1 MTVQINR
8 FVPAPITPHW
18 GPGTMNDRVRVLLV
32 GAQPDQAWALQAN
45 LATRGYGVLVAGD
58 GDGAVEL
65 LASQNPDIILL
76 ESTAPDLERWELLS
90 RIRES
95 SQAPVIMLA
104 APAGVADA
112 VKGLRMGADDY
123 MVKPVAIREL
133 VARMQ
138 AILRRAV

>member
-1 MTVQINR
+1 
-8 FVPAPITPHW
+8 
-18 GPGTMNDRVRVLLV
+18 MNDRVRVLLV

-45 LATRGYGVLVAGD
+45 LEARGCGVLVAGD

-76 ESTAPDLERWELLS
+76 ESTAPDLERWELLP

-95 SQAPVIMLA
+95 SPAPVIMLA

>member
-1 MTVQINR
+1 
-8 FVPAPITPHW
+8 
-18 GPGTMNDRVRVLLV
+18 MNDRVRVLLV

-76 ESTAPDLERWELLS
+76 ESTAPDLERWELLP

-95 SQAPVIMLA
+95 SPAPVIMLA